1 MSTFEDAKR
10 DADELREAARAL
22 AYATRSIK
30 DPADTYDVLGSLQ
43 HALIGVHQSLQQL
56 AAWHL
61 RHGQYAAT
69 DDGDRTAGHAH
80 AAETAARLTAAAVDV
95 DRATDHVMSAWAEN
109 GRIAWQSDR
118 HIEAAP
124 TSSPPSPKRSRHGKQ
139 RSLQVPRR
147 RARNRRQGA
156 TSPAEAGEG
165 CEKHTYRVTPS
176 RPAGRFPSSC
186 HRLTPIRP
194 PAGSG

>member
-109 GRIAWQSDR
+109 GHIAWQPDR

-124 TSSPPSPKRSRHGKQ
+124 NQLTA
-139 RSLQVPRR
+139 L
-147 RARNRRQGA
+147 
-156 TSPAEAGEG
+156 AEALSARETALTPGP
-165 CEKHTYRVTPS
+165 EKTREEPT
-176 RPAGRFPSSC
+176 AGRDLS
-186 HRLTPIRP
+186 R
-194 PAGSG
+194 